1 MDLLT
6 LSDLNFDVA
15 LPCEINMHRIRAQ
28 LKIVRD
34 VSTNQNTILYDQITA
49 DAFAHAYIVGRIG
62 KEDSESSILVG
73 NRREDKKDS
82 RLPRRK

>member
-1 MDLLT
+1 
-6 LSDLNFDVA
+6 
-15 LPCEINMHRIRAQ
+15 MHRIRAQ

-62 KEDSESSILVG
+62 KEDSESSTVTSMSS
-73 NRREDKKDS
+73 REEKKDS
-82 RLPRRK
+82 SLSRRK